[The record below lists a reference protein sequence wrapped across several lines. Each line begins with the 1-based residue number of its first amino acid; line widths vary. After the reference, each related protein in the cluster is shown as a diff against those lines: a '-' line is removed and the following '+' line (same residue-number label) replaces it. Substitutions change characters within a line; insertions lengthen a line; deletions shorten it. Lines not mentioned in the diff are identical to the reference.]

1 MILLTD
7 LILEI
12 NDVEERSI
20 WTTYSGGR
28 TSPKYGARNTFGEK
42 RYFASKTDAVEFARG
57 KKITNVNGREIAL
70 HKLKAKRMERKQ
82 KYDTKPVVKVDAEK
96 IS

>member
-12 NDVEERSI
+12 NEVEERSI

-28 TSPKYGARNTFGEK
+28 TSPEYGARNTFGEK
-42 RYFASKTDAVEFARG
+42 RYFANKDDAIEFARG
-57 KKITNVNGREIAL
+57 AKTTPAMGRQIAL

-82 KYDTKPVVKVDAEK
+82 KYDVKPVVNVDAEK

>member
-1 MILLTD
+1 MILLKD
-7 LILEI
+7 LILE
-12 NDVEERSI
+12 NDVEERSV

-28 TSPKYGARNTFGEK
+28 TSPEYGARNTFGEK

-57 KKITNVNGREIAL
+57 AKTTNAMGRIKKV

-82 KYDTKPVVKVDAEK
+82 KYDVKPVVKVDAEK

>member
-12 NDVEERSI
+12 NDVEERSV

-42 RYFASKTDAVEFARG
+42 RYFNNKDDAVEFSRG
-57 KKITNVNGREIAL
+57 LKTTHAMGRQIAL
-70 HKLKAKRMERKQ
+70 HKLKPKRMDRKQ
-82 KYDTKPVVKVDAEK
+82 KYDVTPVVKKDMEK
-96 IS
+96 LS